1 MGGKRLKSSKAAS
14 GAAIA
19 LALCLAG
26 CPSAGRGPPGP
37 APGGPSQGVPLPP
50 ETSAVPPAPEPPPAP
65 GMQRHRIDP
74 AASLL
79 VIVARRGG
87 ALASI
92 GHNHV
97 IASHDL
103 SGYIDLAEPAAASA
117 FYLRIAPGT
126 LTVDEPALRAG
137 RGAQFEAVV
146 PEEAR
151 AATRRNMLGEDLLDA
166 ARHPQIFVRGVAL
179 DGGPQHFAATVELTV
194 RAQRYTLAVPVR
206 LEPATPGTLRIS
218 SSFPLAQ
225 SALGLTPFSVMLGA
239 LRVEDLLE
247 VELDLTA
254 RRVP

>member
-1 MGGKRLKSSKAAS
+1 MGGQRLKSSKAAS

-19 LALCLAG
+19 LALCMAG
-26 CPSAGRGPPGP
+26 CPSAGRGPPGAAP
-37 APGGPSQGVPLPP
+37 ADPSQGLPL
-50 ETSAVPPAPEPPPAP
+50 PAPEPPPAP

-74 AASLL
+74 AGSLL

-87 ALASI
+87 ALAAI

-103 SGYIDLAEPAAASA
+103 AGYIDLAEPVASST
-117 FYLRIAPGT
+117 FVLRIAPGT
-126 LTVDEPALRAG
+126 LAVDEPELRAG

-146 PEEAR
+146 PEDAR
-151 AATRRNMLGEDLLDA
+151 AATRRNMLGEELLDA
-166 ARHPQIFVRGVAL
+166 ARYPQIIVQGVAL
-179 DGGPQHFAATVELTV
+179 EGGPQHFAATVELTV
-194 RAQRYTLAVPVR
+194 RAQRYTLTVPLR
-206 LEPATPGTLRIS
+206 LEPAAPGTLRVS
-218 SSFPLAQ
+218 ARFPVAQ